1 LQAALT
7 VVEQRVEDQQGQQQ
21 QQVADQVAQ

>member
-7 VVEQRVEDQQGQQQ
+7 AVEQRVENQQGQQQ

>member
-7 VVEQRVEDQQGQQQ
+7 AVEQRVENQQGKQQ